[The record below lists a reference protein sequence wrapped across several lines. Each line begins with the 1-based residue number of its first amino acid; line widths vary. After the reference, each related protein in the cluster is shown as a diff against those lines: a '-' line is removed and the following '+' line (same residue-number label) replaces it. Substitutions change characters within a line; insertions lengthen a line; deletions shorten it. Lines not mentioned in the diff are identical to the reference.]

1 MHSRDVFLLWALILP
16 DYSVS
21 LYFPWFTTN
30 FFAACLPNVL
40 WVPCHNKQHRRKD
53 LDGKPWHKDERKMQ
67 HTQTLSSTK
76 YRLNSLRLRLSRKQ
90 ALPREKE
97 KKKSLQLLNTWK
109 KKKKTSRGNFPAKLP
124 SLLKRE
130 FYLLIHSKHGVL
142 KRRPPRENKH
152 MPVQKTMPGRISFV
166 IEASSDCRFHSTH
179 SDALSHWELCLMHAS
194 KRSFKCT
201 S

>member
-109 KKKKTSRGNFPAKLP
+109 KKKKNFQRKLSSKTSLT
-124 SLLKRE
+124 SEKRILFAHTFQAWSAE
-130 FYLLIHSKHGVL
+130 EETSQ
-142 KRRPPRENKH
+142 RE
-152 MPVQKTMPGRISFV
+152 
-166 IEASSDCRFHSTH
+166 
-179 SDALSHWELCLMHAS
+179 
-194 KRSFKCT
+194 
-201 S
+201 

>member
-90 ALPREKE
+90 ALPREK
-97 KKKSLQLLNTWK
+97 K
-109 KKKKTSRGNFPAKLP
+109 KKKKSSAFKHLKKKKKLPEETFQQNFPHFWKENSICSYIPSMECWRGDLPERINTCQCRKLCQEGFH
-124 SLLKRE
+124 LLLR
-130 FYLLIHSKHGVL
+130 LLQIAGFTVPIQMHFL
-142 KRRPPRENKH
+142 TEN
-152 MPVQKTMPGRISFV
+152 F
-166 IEASSDCRFHSTH
+166 A
-179 SDALSHWELCLMHAS
+179 
-194 KRSFKCT
+194 
-201 S
+201 